1 MKQIASGN
9 RFNECRSFRNINLV
23 SRHTYLRGYA
33 HMMKQFARPLLATF
47 LAWILLIGKASPAFA
62 QNPPQ
67 QNPGTPAQTTVGTGP
82 VPAVSLGMSK
92 YSYTRAPRA
101 FPNLIAPYKPISIPD
116 PGRTNYPRIGQ
127 LINANKITHRI
138 KDDM

>member
-1 MKQIASGN
+1 MKQIVSGK

-33 HMMKQFARPLLATF
+33 HMMKQFARPLLATA
-47 LAWILLIGKASPAFA
+47 LAWSLLIGHASPAFA

-67 QNPGTPAQTTVGTGP
+67 QNPGTPAQTTLAPGP
-82 VPAVSLGMSK
+82 VPAVSLATSK

-101 FPNLIAPYKPISIPD
+101 LPYLIAPYKPTSTPAAGL
-116 PGRTNYPRIGQ
+116 P
-127 LINANKITHRI
+127 A
-138 KDDM
+138 